1 MYEDKSLCVTQT
13 VTYLYVY
20 VLVSFI
26 HEDNIYIYIFA
37 NEEVCW
43 EIIRLQRNERI
54 VIMKSHHFDDEVFFI
69 YDFSLKKVRRSAI
82 VLFCLN

>member
-26 HEDNIYIYIFA
+26 HEDNIYIFA

-43 EIIRLQRNERI
+43 EIIT
-54 VIMKSHHFDDEVFFI
+54 SA
-69 YDFSLKKVRRSAI
+69 KK
-82 VLFCLN
+82 